1 MKKYNLAIIIITAI
15 ILEVS
20 VAIQFYISHAV
31 INEQILEKANGD
43 LKEVERI
50 ATVRSE
56 VESAVRNTLTE
67 VQKNLGDPD
76 KYYNLMYRVVKINP
90 HIIGAGVAFV
100 PYHFKRMGKDK
111 LFSRYAYKQNHGQA
125 LTMATSNIKATSL
138 SFDYTEREW
147 YKHPTRSDSCYWTQA
162 YMDESG
168 LNVLM
173 YTYAIPIKNL
183 AGRTVG
189 VFFADV
195 PMKTLTFMAKDMHS
209 GINKGSFFLILL
221 QIFGALAIMLIMW
234 RAIVAFRHQ
243 KEITVDPE
251 KEQMAEQINK
261 LKEVN
266 RRLTD
271 RNMKLANQVQE
282 KEQQKSDVWY

>member
-1 MKKYNLAIIIITAI
+1 MKKFNLAIIIVTAV

-20 VAIQFYISHAV
+20 IALQYYISHAV
-31 INEQILEKANGD
+31 INEQLLEKANSD

-50 ATVRSE
+50 ATIRSE

-67 VQKNLGDPD
+67 VKKNLGSPD
-76 KYYNLMYRVVKINP
+76 QYYNLMYRVVKINP

-100 PYHFKRMGKDK
+100 PHHFKRMGKDK
-111 LFSRYAYKQNHGQA
+111 LFSRYAYKQNPEQA
-125 LTMATSNIKATSL
+125 LMIATSNIRTTSL

-147 YKHPTRSDSCYWTQA
+147 YKHPVRSDSCFWTQA

-168 LNVLM
+168 LNVLI
-173 YTYAIPIKNL
+173 YTYAIPIKNQ
-183 AGRTVG
+183 AGRTIG

-195 PMKTLTFMAKDMHS
+195 PMKSLTFMANDMHS
-209 GINKGSFFLILL
+209 GINKGSIILILL
-221 QIFGALAIMLIMW
+221 QVFGALAIMLIMW
-234 RAIVAFRHQ
+234 RAVAAYRRY
-243 KEITVDPE
+243 KEEVVDPE
-251 KEQMAEQINK
+251 KEQMAEQISK

-282 KEQQKSDVWY
+282 KDQEKSNIWY